1 VNVLKAPAD
10 PSLHAESSLREKIIE
25 HAFIAALLRVL
36 WLRGKRDIEI
46 LRTEVDRD
54 GYDIVLHCNGILRH
68 VQLKSSYQEATT
80 AKVDAR
86 TALEGKPSGCILWI
100 LFDQRTLE
108 LGPYLWF
115 GGQTR
120 RTTAGAWRQGRP
132 PQSTQRSR
140 HQGRASGAENNFS
153 GKLYETLHNGRIN
166 HRAFW
171 LMDAASP
178 NTSAANFRSLAS
190 WCSIDAMI

>member
-1 VNVLKAPAD
+1 MLSPACG
-10 PSLHAESSLREKIIE
+10 EKIIE

-36 WLRGKRDIEI
+36 LLRGKRDIEI

-54 GYDIVLHCNGILRH
+54 GYDIVLLCNGILRH

-80 AKVDAR
+80 ASVDAR

-115 GGQTR
+115 GGRPGERLPALGDKVARHSRPNAQGIKAER
-120 RTTAGAWRQGRP
+120 PGLRTISRGSFTKLNTMDELITALFG
-132 PQSTQRSR
+132 
-140 HQGRASGAENNFS
+140 
-153 GKLYETLHNGRIN
+153 
-166 HRAFW
+166 
-171 LMDAASP
+171 
-178 NTSAANFRSLAS
+178 
-190 WCSIDAMI
+190 